1 MNAPSAGTRSPQYAL
16 GAALC
21 VAVLLGV
28 WHWLS
33 LGQSPA
39 VMPSPAQTLEA
50 LWEILSDGSLPTEL
64 AITLLR
70 AGTATVLALC
80 VGLLF
85 GWAATVSRF
94 ADGVLAPIRAILQG
108 LPPIVLIVCLVLWM
122 GSDPSIT
129 IIVCATV
136 MVPLIAAATASALQS
151 VDPHLL
157 ELGTGLQL
165 SRSRRL
171 VFIVAPSILPPIV
184 ATTGA
189 VASGSVRVAVMAELL
204 SAPDGVGAAIAQTR
218 TLLQTPKLF
227 AWTLAIIVC
236 ALLVD
241 LAIRV
246 VVKRWTALFSPSDR
260 AATARTRTGTRIR

>member
-1 MNAPSAGTRSPQYAL
+1 MNASSAGTRSPLYAL

-39 VMPSPAQTLEA
+39 VMPSPVQTLEA
-50 LWEILSDGSLPTEL
+50 LWDVVADGSLATEL
-64 AITLLR
+64 TLTLVR
-70 AGTATVLALC
+70 AATATVLALC
-80 VGLLF
+80 VGILF
-85 GWAATVSRF
+85 GWAATVSSF
-94 ADGVLAPIRAILQG
+94 ADGVLAPLRAILQG

-136 MVPLIAAATASALQS
+136 MVPIIASATASALQS
-151 VDPHLL
+151 IDPNLL
-157 ELGTGLQL
+157 ELGTGLRL

-171 VFIVAPSILPPIV
+171 VFIVVPSILPPIV
-184 ATTGA
+184 AATGA

-218 TLLQTPKLF
+218 TLLQTPELF

-241 LAIRV
+241 LVIRV
-246 VVKRWTALFSPSDR
+246 VVKSWTAVFSPSDR
-260 AATARTRTGTRIR
+260 AATAHTRKGTRIR

>member
-1 MNAPSAGTRSPQYAL
+1 MNAPSVAGRSPQYAV

-21 VAVLLGV
+21 VAVLLAI
-28 WHWLS
+28 WHQLS
-33 LGQSPA
+33 LGRSPA
-39 VMPSPAQTLEA
+39 VMPSPAQTLDA
-50 LWEILSDGSLPTEL
+50 LWDIVTDGSLATEL
-64 AITLLR
+64 ALTLMR
-70 AGTATVLALC
+70 AATATALALS
-80 VGLLF
+80 VGVLF
-85 GWAATVSRF
+85 GWAATVSPF

-136 MVPLIAAATASALQS
+136 MVPIIAAATASALRS
-151 VDPHLL
+151 IDPHLL

-165 SRSRRL
+165 SRARRL
-171 VFIVAPSILPPIV
+171 VFIVVPSILPPIV
-184 ATTGA
+184 AATGA

-218 TLLQTPKLF
+218 TLLQTPALF
-227 AWTLAIIVC
+227 AWTLAIIIC

-241 LAIRV
+241 LVIRF

-260 AATARTRTGTRIR
+260 AATGRTRKGTRTR

>member
-184 ATTGA
+184 AATGA
-189 VASGSVRVAVMAELL
+189 VASG
-204 SAPDGVGAAIAQTR
+204 
-218 TLLQTPKLF
+218 
-227 AWTLAIIVC
+227 
-236 ALLVD
+236 
-241 LAIRV
+241 
-246 VVKRWTALFSPSDR
+246 
-260 AATARTRTGTRIR
+260 